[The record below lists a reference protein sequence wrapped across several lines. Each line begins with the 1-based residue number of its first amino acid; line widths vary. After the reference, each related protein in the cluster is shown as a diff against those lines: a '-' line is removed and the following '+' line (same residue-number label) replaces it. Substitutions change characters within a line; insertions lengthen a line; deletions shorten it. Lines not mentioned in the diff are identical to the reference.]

1 MTTAPAPI
9 TRTTKWEAPA
19 NEADNSRYYWRKQ
32 AILRQKII
40 DKQDKTIADLTA
52 SVVQL
57 ENDYDAVEAQLKQA
71 EDRIQKLRR
80 KPEQRVMIL

>member
-1 MTTAPAPI
+1 MSETAAQPEQ
-9 TRTTKWEAPA
+9 TDEAQP
-19 NEADNSRYYWRKQ
+19 RYYWRKQ
-32 AILRQKII
+32 AIIRQKII